1 MLLFLFFIID
11 LYFLIPAAIAQA
23 FNPIAEVI
31 IPIGISSKEAKAE
44 IEIHPVTV
52 GVKIRKCS
60 VWFRVVQT
68 FCAFYSSIDFFI

>member
-1 MLLFLFFIID
+1 MLLFLFFIIY

-52 GVKIRKCS
+52 GVKTRKCS
-60 VWFRVVQT
+60 V
-68 FCAFYSSIDFFI
+68 